1 MAFTLQNVADDAR
14 QYLKDTATSNNTYAD
29 ALLLRLINDG
39 IQIIRRIGSQI
50 DQFMFASSSTIALT
64 AAAGYGPYSL
74 PAAFE
79 RMVRIEDSDNDE
91 VLRGS
96 RALSD
101 HNDVSGEPDKYFI
114 EGRNPRKIYFNK
126 TPDSSYTF
134 TYWYVP
140 TETRAAALSE
150 TVPLDDYI
158 REALVQWTIKMAGQ
172 VREYDTKDEDERL
185 AIMMPLVSNI
195 FIAGAQDIDFEVVG
209 LSF

>member
-50 DQFMFASSSTIALT
+50 DQFMFAASDTIALT
-64 AAAGYGPYSL
+64 AVVGYGSYSL
-74 PAAFE
+74 PATFE

-101 HNDVSGEPDKYFI
+101 HNDVTGEPDKYFI

-140 TETRAAALSE
+140 TVTRAAALSE
-150 TVPLDDYI
+150 SVPLDDYV
-158 REALVQWTIKMAGQ
+158 REALVQWTVKVAGQ
-172 VREYDTKDEDERL
+172 VREYETTDEDGRIGL
-185 AIMMPLVSNI
+185 MMPLIANI
-195 FIAGAQDIDFEVVG
+195 FISGAQEIDFEVEGVD
-209 LSF
+209 F